1 MKRRFYLL
9 SVIFFFCCA
18 GLYAQQQEIDSLKT
32 VLNQGNLHDSTKAL
46 VLKTLAWRY
55 MNIKPDT
62 AMLLAS
68 QSYELSEKN
77 GHRLGIK
84 NGLNTIGGILVMTG
98 NQRESAVYYRKL
110 LELEKQDQVLPR
122 LKVAYN
128 NLGSV
133 YVREA
138 AYDSALFYYNQSLEV
153 ARTLGIPD
161 GIAHTL
167 SNISLV
173 LTDYGRLDEAK
184 AYLQEALD
192 IVGDSN
198 NAKLLQSIWES
209 LGKVYLLEKAYDEA
223 VDAFQSSLRHARQ
236 TNDQINEAAVNNL
249 LGSLFLELGDERK
262 SLEYHRKALESHKL
276 VDDKFGIVEDNL
288 SIAKNLLSR
297 QRPRY
302 DEAEQILHEASD
314 IARSYG
320 HRSHLMECWS
330 LLSGIREGMGDFEGA
345 LNFQKQYQVL
355 RDSVFNDQ
363 QNRALAEVRTKYE
376 TSKIQNELVVQQ
388 TEFELLEARSGRQ
401 RLYIFLGVAT
411 TIIIAMIAYFIY
423 VRQKETRKKLELVKE
438 LQSVKQQQFQ
448 KELDFK
454 HRELTSNTL
463 FLAEKSRV
471 LLDIQ
476 EQLIHISNQG
486 ENSSACDYTA
496 ILKLINEHT
505 DMDNEWQTLK
515 KHFDQVHPD
524 FFRNLYEAH
533 PRLSQNELKHCA
545 YVLMNLSV
553 KEVARI
559 LNINSSSVQM
569 SRYRLKKKMGLDE
582 EVTLA
587 SYLHR
592 IADSIGQV

>member
-1 MKRRFYLL
+1 MKRRFCLL
-9 SVIFFFCCA
+9 SLIFLFCWT
-18 GLYAQQQEIDSLKT
+18 GMTAQQREIDSLNT
-32 VLNQGNLHDSTKAL
+32 VLNQDNLHDSTKAL

-68 QSYELSEKN
+68 QSYDLSEKN
-77 GHRLGIK
+77 GHRPGIK
-84 NGLNTIGGILVMTG
+84 NGLNTIGGILLMTG
-98 NQRESAVYYRKL
+98 NLREAAAYYGKL
-110 LELEKQDQVLPR
+110 LKLEKQDQILPR

-133 YVREA
+133 YAREA

-153 ARTLGIPD
+153 ARTLGIPG

-167 SNISLV
+167 SNISIV
-173 LTDYGRLDEAK
+173 LTDYGKLNEAK

-192 IVGDSN
+192 IVGDSDN
-198 NAKLLQSIWES
+198 TKLLQGIWES
-209 LGKVYLLEKAYDEA
+209 LGKVYLLEKEYDEA
-223 VDAFQSSLRHARQ
+223 VNAFESSLLHARQ
-236 TNDQINEAAVNNL
+236 TNDRINEAAVNNL
-249 LGSLFLELGDERK
+249 LGSLFLEQGDERK
-262 SLEYHRKALESHKL
+262 SLEYHRKALESHKQ
-276 VDDKFGIVEDNL
+276 VDDKFGIVGDNI

-302 DEAEQILHEASD
+302 VEAERILLAASD
-314 IARSYG
+314 MAQSYG
-320 HRSHLMECWS
+320 HRSYLMECWS
-330 LLSGIREGMGDFEGA
+330 LLSGIREEVGDLQGA
-345 LNFQKQYQVL
+345 LDFQKQYQVL

-388 TEFELLEARSGRQ
+388 KELELLEARSGRQ
-401 RLYIFLGVAT
+401 RLYIFLGIAT
-411 TIIIAMIAYFIY
+411 TVIIGMIAYFIY
-423 VRQKETRKKLELVKE
+423 ARQKETRKKLKLIHE
-438 LQSVKQQQFQ
+438 LQAAKQQQFQ

-476 EQLIHISNQG
+476 EQLMSISDKG
-486 ENSSACDYTA
+486 NSRPEADYSS
-496 ILKLINEHT
+496 ILKLISEHT
-505 DMDNEWQTLK
+505 DMDNEWDTLK
-515 KHFDQVHPD
+515 RHFDQVHPD
-524 FFRNLYEAH
+524 FFKNLYEAH
-533 PRLSQNELKHCA
+533 PKLSQNELKHCA

-569 SRYRLKKKMGLDE
+569 SRYRLKKKMDIPE
-582 EVTLA
+582 EVTL
-587 SYLHR
+587 SVHLHK
-592 IADSIGQV
+592 IADSMGLA